1 MNDDYEYEPSV
12 GEQFSYIK
20 QIIYIPRFSSNLV
33 DPHKNL
39 GLSVSRWVNLMWFKY
54 PIEVLVHGHVMN
66 FREEKLDISLN
77 YLSTEPVCWYSKD
90 QSANKT
96 VLG

>member
-1 MNDDYEYEPSV
+1 
-12 GEQFSYIK
+12 
-20 QIIYIPRFSSNLV
+20 
-33 DPHKNL
+33 
-39 GLSVSRWVNLMWFKY
+39 MWFKY
-54 PIEVLVHGHVMN
+54 PTEVLVHGHVMN